1 MTRNLIGSLEQCQ
14 EPIVRQIFPTRW
26 DGRESAEDSVI
37 RLEGEPTLVEAWVY
51 HRAADRNGVPDSPP
65 HSSRVREVLARHGL
79 LGTQAR
85 FHSGSSRIP
94 RARPRAQTRM
104 RGVVVPDTSRFGAE
118 CAHHHEASPWNS
130 TAVGWDRRAILGGRI
145 DNGSVAR
152 GIGPKRM
159 IRSGIVPID
168 DLCGGLQPRSAFLLT
183 GGAGAGK
190 TTLSLQ
196 FANQGL
202 LQGERVAM
210 ITHGSG
216 KGLLQHARQ
225 CGIDLGPAL
234 REERAVILRYRPDF
248 ARRLLRA
255 GSADRAVGDI
265 RRVIAEHRPR
275 RVIIDTFA
283 PLLEDGTSSP
293 IPAAALVEAL
303 EGSDATSLLTYGQDV
318 SDGYDR
324 RLEPLIQAAAGIFRV
339 VRDEQGARHLE
350 IVTLR
355 YSPGL
360 ESASVEIG
368 APPLAASLEVR

>member
-1 MTRNLIGSLEQCQ
+1 
-14 EPIVRQIFPTRW
+14 
-26 DGRESAEDSVI
+26 
-37 RLEGEPTLVEAWVY
+37 
-51 HRAADRNGVPDSPP
+51 
-65 HSSRVREVLARHGL
+65 
-79 LGTQAR
+79 
-85 FHSGSSRIP
+85 
-94 RARPRAQTRM
+94 
-104 RGVVVPDTSRFGAE
+104 
-118 CAHHHEASPWNS
+118 
-130 TAVGWDRRAILGGRI
+130 
-145 DNGSVAR
+145 
-152 GIGPKRM
+152 
-159 IRSGIVPID
+159 
-168 DLCGGLQPRSAFLLT
+168 
-183 GGAGAGK
+183 
-190 TTLSLQ
+190 
-196 FANQGL
+196 
-202 LQGERVAM
+202 
-210 ITHGSG
+210 
-216 KGLLQHARQ
+216 LLQHARQ